1 MSTWSSWSITVVNSL
16 QWNLS
21 NRDTLGQADSVQITD
36 FRGCC
41 QAHWHEA
48 INWGSI
54 LMIYIC
60 TYMYVH
66 HMCQSRPLCD
76 A

>member
-21 NRDTLGQADSVQITD
+21 NRDTLGQADSVLITD

-41 QAHWHEA
+41 QVHWHEA
-48 INWGSI
+48 LNRGSI
-54 LMIYIC
+54 LMMYIC
-60 TYMYVH
+60 TCMYVH